1 MIKDLEARIKENTR
15 IQLTDLFGKGRIRK
29 QMYEYDCM
37 RTRKNEEIAT
47 LKDISIR
54 QAEAVTS
61 MVIRSAEL
69 EKENAMLR
77 RCVKE
82 GDEARKSLANK
93 LAMAES
99 EISALKNKYGTEE
112 AS

>member
-1 MIKDLEARIKENTR
+1 MIKDLEVRIKENTR

-37 RTRKNEEIAT
+37 KTRKNEEIAT

-82 GDEARKSLANK
+82 GDEARKNLAKK
-93 LAMAES
+93 LSVAES
-99 EISALKNKYGTEE
+99 KIAALTSKYGTEE